1 MIALLSLGATP
12 ALAQE
17 SSGVD
22 KAINDA
28 LGPFAAWISGIVF
41 WAPPIENFP
50 PLIVLWMVGA
60 GVFFTIYLKFINVR
74 GFKHSIDITRGAY
87 DDPDDPGET
96 THFQALMTALS
107 ATVGL
112 GNIAGVAVA
121 ISIGGPGATFW
132 MIVAALFG
140 MTLKFTE
147 CSLALK
153 YRHEWEDGQVS
164 GGPMYYLDIGLQEKG
179 WPKWGA
185 KFCAGFFAFATI
197 GAAVGAANM
206 FQVGQARIQFLEIV
220 GDDGFFAN
228 NAWVFGLIFAA
239 VIGVVIIGGIKSIAR
254 VTEKLVPFMA
264 GLYIAAGLVIIVLN
278 ITEFLPAI
286 GKIIGGAFT
295 GEAAAGGVVGAFV
308 TGIQRA
314 AFSNEAG
321 LGSAAIAHSS
331 AKTDLWIREGF
342 VAQLGPVI
350 DTIIVCVVT
359 ASVIVI
365 TGVYEGAG
373 ESVEGVSLTSEAFGS
388 SISWFPQLLSIAVIL
403 FAFSTIISW
412 SYYAVKASNY
422 LFGESTIVVRST
434 QILFLIFVVL
444 GSALTLENVVP
455 LMDALIF
462 LMPVMNILGLYVLG
476 SEVKKGLAEY
486 WDALRSGE
494 MKTYAEEQEAQA
506 GASAPDG

>member
-1 MIALLSLGATP
+1 MVALLAVGASP
-12 ALAQE
+12 AFAQE
-17 SSGVD
+17 SVGGIDQAV
-22 KAINDA
+22 NDA
-28 LGPFAAWISGIVF
+28 LGPFSEWIAGVVF

-50 PLIVLWMVGA
+50 PLIVLWLVGA
-60 GVFFTIYLKFINVR
+60 GIFFTFYLKWINIR
-74 GFKHSIDITRGAY
+74 GFKHSIDVTRGAY

-107 ATVGL
+107 ATVGI

-121 ISIGGPGATFW
+121 ISLGGPGATLW
-132 MIVAALFG
+132 MVIAAIFG

-153 YRHEWEDGQVS
+153 YRNEFEDGHVS
-164 GGPMYYLDIGLQEKG
+164 GGPMYYLDMGLQEKG
-179 WPKWGA
+179 WPKWAA

-197 GAAVGAANM
+197 GGAVGAANM
-206 FQVGQARIQFLEIV
+206 FQVGQAQIQFLQIV
-220 GDDGFFAN
+220 GEEGFWAD
-228 NAWVFGLIFAA
+228 NAWVFGLIFAII
-239 VIGVVIIGGIKSIAR
+239 IGIVIIGGIRSIAR

-264 GLYIAAGLVIIVLN
+264 GFYILAGVIIIILN
-278 ITEFLPAI
+278 IDQFLPAL
-286 GKIIGGAFT
+286 GAIIGGAFT

-308 TGIQRA
+308 VGIQRA

-365 TGVYEGAG
+365 TGVYESAG
-373 ESVEGVSLTSEAFGS
+373 ENVEGVSLTSEAFGTK
-388 SISWFPQLLSIAVIL
+388 IGWFPQVLSVAVIL
-403 FAFSTIISW
+403 FAFSTMISW
-412 SYYAVKASNY
+412 SYYAVKAANY
-422 LFGESTIVVRST
+422 LFGESTMVVRLT
-434 QILFLIFVVL
+434 QLLFLLFVVA
-444 GSALTLENVVP
+444 GAALSLENVVP

-462 LMPVMNILGLYVLG
+462 LMPLMNVLGLYVLG

-486 WDALRSGE
+486 WDALQSGE
-494 MKTYAEEQEAQA
+494 MMTYAQEQEAQA
-506 GASAPDG
+506 GTSGI